1 MMAEVFGIRKMAAGF
16 NKINPYGLC
25 GVTGFLLGIGY
36 LFFITRKRDEDFSD
50 FMYVYVWAALGA
62 VIGAKLLYVLLEIPD
77 ILRSVGS
84 GEADLKRYLIGMISG
99 GFIFYGGLLGA
110 VFAVKIASSF
120 FALDFEKTISI
131 MIPAMPL
138 GHALGRVGC
147 ALVGCCY
154 GRETQMCIGISY
166 VDSVYA
172 PNGIRL
178 FPVQMFEAFA
188 DLVIFGALVF
198 ILLKRPD
205 IDRTFVILKT
215 YLVMYA
221 CIRFLLEFLRGDSL
235 RGHLGWFSTSQ
246 WISMIILLSIGIQ
259 GILKSRFYGRES

>member
-1 MMAEVFGIRKMAAGF
+1 MAEVFGLREMAAGLRG
-16 NKINPYGLC
+16 INAYGLC

-62 VIGAKLLYVLLEIPD
+62 VIGAKLLYLFLEIPD
-77 ILRSVGS
+77 IMRNLGS
-84 GEADLKRYLIGMISG
+84 GETDLRRYLIGMISG

-147 ALVGCCY
+147 ALSGCCY
-154 GRETQMCIGISY
+154 GRETRMCIGISY
-166 VDSVYA
+166 VNSVYA
-172 PNGIRL
+172 PNGVRL
-178 FPVQMFEAFA
+178 FPVQVFEAIA
-188 DLVIFGALVF
+188 DLAIFGVLVY

-205 IDRTFVILKT
+205 SSRTFVMLKT

-235 RGHLGWFSTSQ
+235 RGHWGWFSTSQ

-259 GILKSRFYGRES
+259 RIFKSRFYGRES